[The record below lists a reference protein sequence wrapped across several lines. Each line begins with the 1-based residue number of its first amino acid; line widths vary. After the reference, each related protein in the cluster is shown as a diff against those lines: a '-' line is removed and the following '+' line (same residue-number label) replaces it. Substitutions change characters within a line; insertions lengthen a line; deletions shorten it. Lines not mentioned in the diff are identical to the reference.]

1 MEPRNSRVSETDQ
14 SKNGIGTESSVLA
27 ELGGRILSD
36 KFSGDIFRTAV
47 HDGKHKDVELAGY
60 NPDFEKV
67 MTAAIQKLMAEKH
80 WKELE
85 KLLKNFLKYN
95 EDTYG
100 KVSKQVAG
108 VYYLLGFAC
117 ESDGRYADAEK
128 YFRSELALDKIV
140 YGKDHPMT
148 GRASECV
155 GAMLT
160 KQGKHKES
168 VPFFEE
174 ALRIFRKNDP
184 MGNREVGLLLA
195 MTIED
200 YLPALKALGQNAYA
214 NKLYQEYRKLIE
226 SMQRGKGVLI

>member
-1 MEPRNSRVSETDQ
+1 MEPRNSRSIETERSRSPIGSEPT
-14 SKNGIGTESSVLA
+14 VLD
-27 ELGGRILSD
+27 ELGGRILCD
-36 KFSGDIFRTAV
+36 RTSGDVFKLAN
-47 HDGKHKDVELAGY
+47 HDRNDKAEETVRP
-60 NPDFEKV
+60 NPEFEKV
-67 MTAAIQKLMAEKH
+67 MVQAIQKLMAEQK

-85 KLLKNFLKYN
+85 KVLQNFLKYN
-95 EDTYG
+95 EKAYG

-108 VYYLLGFAC
+108 VYYLLGMAC
-117 ESDGRYADAEK
+117 ENDGRYADAEK
-128 YFRSELALDKIV
+128 NFRCELALDKKV
-140 YGKDHPMT
+140 YGKDHPIT

-174 ALRIFRKNDP
+174 ALRIFRMNDP
-184 MGNREVGLLLA
+184 VGNREVGLLLA

-214 NKLYQEYRKLIE
+214 NKLYQEYRKIIALH
-226 SMQRGKGVLI
+226 S